1 MRVVVGKPEVNLA
14 QPHRFKLVLLGMP
27 DSIDFCVHTAPV
39 ALGDAEADV
48 ELAELEPL
56 PHPARDVVT
65 RTAAAMLT
73 ALRSFTVALF
83 WSSRKYH
90 EEVIPN
96 ALRGDRQ
103 A

>member
-14 QPHRFKLVLLGMP
+14 QPQRFKLVLLGMP

-39 ALGDAEADV
+39 ALGEPDAEADV

-56 PHPARDVVT
+56 PHPARDAVT

-83 WSSRKYH
+83 
-90 EEVIPN
+90 
-96 ALRGDRQ
+96 
-103 A
+103 